1 MNGGEIFVPKLKS
14 IKIKN
19 LIEYLVGK
27 NNFNIIGMR
36 PGEKLHEIMIPYE
49 ESINCIDMKKYFII
63 QPMFTWWNTKKLK
76 YNLLKEGKPVP
87 KNFVYSSENKNL
99 IMDNKQ
105 LGMILKS
112 F

>member
-36 PGEKLHEIMIPYE
+36 PGEKL
-49 ESINCIDMKKYFII
+49 
-63 QPMFTWWNTKKLK
+63 
-76 YNLLKEGKPVP
+76 
-87 KNFVYSSENKNL
+87 
-99 IMDNKQ
+99 
-105 LGMILKS
+105 
-112 F
+112 